1 MKDWIETLNLT
12 PSERRL
18 VFLVALVVFVVLNI
32 WFVFPL
38 FGQWDDVEKKL
49 EQASSKLV
57 RYESKVSEIPALRS
71 TLTELEGA
79 TASVGDFSEQAV
91 DLAKRVENQADASRL
106 AINRRTPGRSD
117 QNEFFQ
123 EQTYSINYV
132 AKDEALYEF
141 LAYMSDPEDPTTIR
155 IRSMTIKPDRN
166 QTQFE
171 GNIVFVA
178 SYKKESEATPES
190 GGSDSN
196 RIRTSEELRQDQLT
210 SRNNT
215 LRRRAATENSQ

>member
-18 VFLVALVVFVVLNI
+18 VFLVALVVFIVLNI

-141 LAYMSDPEDPTTIR
+141 LAYMSDPADPTTIR

-178 SYKKESEATPES
+178 SYKKESEATQENGES
-190 GGSDSN
+190 GSN
-196 RIRTSEELRQDQLT
+196 RIRSSEELRQDQLT

>member
-57 RYESKVSEIPALRS
+57 RYESKVSEIPALRT

-166 QTQFE
+166 QTQLE

-178 SYKKESEATPES
+178 SYKKESDATPDN
-190 GGSDSN
+190 GNSDSN
-196 RIRTSEELRQDQLT
+196 KIRSSEELRQDQLT

-215 LRRRAATENSQ
+215 LRRRTATENSQ